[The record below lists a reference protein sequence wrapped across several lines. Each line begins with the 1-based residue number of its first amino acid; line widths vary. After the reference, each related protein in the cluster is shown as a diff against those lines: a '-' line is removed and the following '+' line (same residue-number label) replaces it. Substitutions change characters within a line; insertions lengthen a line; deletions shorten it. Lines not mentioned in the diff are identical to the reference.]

1 MNDEPHHNIENG
13 PEERLGGEQ
22 EDHSASPSGERTEG
36 RMATVLQILPNLGF
50 GGGVERGTVE
60 VAEAIVE
67 TGGRA
72 IVISAGGPK
81 VHDLNRIK
89 AEHIEL
95 PVNSKNPFVMYA
107 NIQRIADV
115 IIREGVDVVHARS
128 RAPAW
133 SACFAAKKTGIPF
146 VTTFH
151 GTYGLGWFLKRK
163 YNSVMTSG
171 DRVIA
176 PSGFIAGHIR
186 KIYGVPNRKIR
197 TIHSGV
203 DVSLF
208 DPKSVSAERIINLAN
223 AWRLTDGHPVI
234 MLPGRLTRWKGQ
246 AVFIEAV
253 AKLNR
258 RDIRCLLVGGDQGR
272 GEYRKELEALVGR
285 YDLGEVVRIVDHCD
299 DMPAAYMLSDIVISA
314 STEPEAFGRVIV
326 EGQALGRLVVASKH
340 GGAQETIEDG
350 ETGWLVPPDDPEA
363 LGKAVETALSLS
375 GEEREAFAE
384 KCIMSARQNFSKES
398 MCTKTLEVYNEVL
411 SPQVRA

>member
-1 MNDEPHHNIENG
+1 
-13 PEERLGGEQ
+13 
-22 EDHSASPSGERTEG
+22 
-36 RMATVLQILPNLGF
+36 MATVLQILPNLGSS
-50 GGGVERGTVE
+50 GGVERGTVE

-81 VHDLNRIK
+81 VHELKRIK

-95 PVNSKNPFVMYA
+95 PVNSKNPFVMFA
-107 NIQRIADV
+107 NIERIADV
-115 IIREGVDVVHARS
+115 IRREGVDVVHARS

-133 SACFAAKKTGIPF
+133 SAYFAARRAGKPF

-163 YNSVMTSG
+163 YNSVMTLG

-186 KIYGVPNRKIR
+186 RIYGVPNKKIR

-203 DVSLF
+203 DVTLF
-208 DPKSVSAERIINLAN
+208 DPKNVSAERIINLAN

-246 AVFIEAV
+246 AIFIEAV

-272 GEYRKELEALVGR
+272 GEYRKELEGLVNKHN
-285 YDLGEVVRIVDHCD
+285 LGEVVRIVDHCD

-326 EGQALGRLVVASKH
+326 EGQALGRLVIGSKH
-340 GGAQETIEDG
+340 GGAQETIKEG
-350 ETGWLVPPDDPEA
+350 ETGWLVPPVDSDALAAAIEA
-363 LGKAVETALSLS
+363 ALALS
-375 GEEREAFAE
+375 GKKREAFAD
-384 KCIMSARQNFSKES
+384 KCIASARANFSKES
-398 MCTKTLEVYNEVL
+398 MCTKTLDVYNEVL
-411 SPQVRA
+411 SPQVNA

>member
-1 MNDEPHHNIENG
+1 MNDEPHHNIEDG
-13 PEERLGGEQ
+13 PEERRRSRR
-22 EDHSASPSGERTEG
+22 DERSEG
-36 RMATVLQILPNLGF
+36 RMATVLQILPNLGSS
-50 GGGVERGTVE
+50 GGVERGTVE

-81 VHDLNRIK
+81 VHELKRIK

-95 PVNSKNPFVMYA
+95 PVNSKNPFVMFA

-115 IIREGVDVVHARS
+115 IRREGVDVVHARS

-133 SACFAAKKTGIPF
+133 SAYFAARKTGKPF

-163 YNSVMTSG
+163 YNSVMTLG
-171 DRVIA
+171 ERVIA

-186 KIYGVPNRKIR
+186 RIYGVPNRKIR

-203 DVSLF
+203 DVALF
-208 DPKSVSAERIINLAN
+208 DPKNVSAERIINLAN

-246 AVFIEAV
+246 AIFIEAV
-253 AKLNR
+253 AKLDR

-272 GEYRKELEALVGR
+272 GEYRKELEGLVSKHN
-285 YDLGEVVRIVDHCD
+285 LGEVVRIVDHCD

-326 EGQALGRLVVASKH
+326 EGQALGRLVIGSKH
-340 GGAQETIEDG
+340 GGAQETIKEG
-350 ETGWLVPPDDPEA
+350 ETGWLVPPVDSDALAAAIEA
-363 LGKAVETALSLS
+363 ALSVS
-375 GEEREAFAE
+375 GEKRKAFAE
-384 KCIMSARQNFSKES
+384 KCIASARENFSKES
-398 MCTKTLEVYNEVL
+398 MCTKTLDVYNEVL
-411 SPQVRA
+411 SSQVNA

>member
-1 MNDEPHHNIENG
+1 MNDELHHNIEDG
-13 PEERLGGEQ
+13 PEERTRNRS
-22 EDHSASPSGERTEG
+22 DERLEG
-36 RMATVLQILPNLGF
+36 RMATVLQILPNLGAS
-50 GGGVERGTVE
+50 GGVERGTVE

-81 VHDLNRIK
+81 VHELKRIK

-95 PVNSKNPFVMYA
+95 PVNSKNPFVMFA

-115 IIREGVDVVHARS
+115 IRREGVDVVHARS

-133 SACFAAKKTGIPF
+133 SAYFAAKKTGKPF

-163 YNSVMTSG
+163 YNSVMTLG
-171 DRVIA
+171 ERVIA

-186 KIYGVPNRKIR
+186 KIYGVPNKKIR

-203 DVSLF
+203 DVTLF
-208 DPKSVSAERIINLAN
+208 DPKNVSAERIINLAN

-246 AVFIEAV
+246 AIFIEAV

-272 GEYRKELEALVGR
+272 GEYRKELEGLVNKH
-285 YDLGEVVRIVDHCD
+285 DLGEVVRIVDHCD

-326 EGQALGRLVVASKH
+326 EGQALGRLVIGSKH
-340 GGAQETIEDG
+340 GGAQETIKEG
-350 ETGWLVPPDDPEA
+350 ETGWLVPPVDSDALATAIEA
-363 LGKAVETALSLS
+363 ALALS
-375 GEEREAFAE
+375 GEKRKAFAD
-384 KCIMSARQNFSKES
+384 KCIASARENFSKES
-398 MCTKTLEVYNEVL
+398 MCTKTLDVYNEVL
-411 SPQVRA
+411 SSQVNA

>member
-1 MNDEPHHNIENG
+1 
-13 PEERLGGEQ
+13 
-22 EDHSASPSGERTEG
+22 
-36 RMATVLQILPNLGF
+36 MATVLQILPNLGSS
-50 GGGVERGTVE
+50 GGVERGTVE

-81 VHDLNRIK
+81 VHELKRIK

-95 PVNSKNPFVMYA
+95 PVNSKNPFVMFA
-107 NIQRIADV
+107 NIERIADV
-115 IIREGVDVVHARS
+115 IRREGVDVVHARS

-133 SACFAAKKTGIPF
+133 SAYFAARRTGKPF

-163 YNSVMTSG
+163 YNSVMTLG

-186 KIYGVPNRKIR
+186 RIYGVPNKKIR

-203 DVSLF
+203 DVTLF
-208 DPKSVSAERIINLAN
+208 DPKNVSAERIINLAN

-246 AVFIEAV
+246 AIFIEAV

-272 GEYRKELEALVGR
+272 GEYRKELEGLVNKHN
-285 YDLGEVVRIVDHCD
+285 LGEVVRIVDHCD

-326 EGQALGRLVVASKH
+326 EGQALGRLVIGSKH
-340 GGAQETIEDG
+340 GGAQETIKEG
-350 ETGWLVPPDDPEA
+350 ETGWLVPPRDPDALAVAIEA
-363 LGKAVETALSLS
+363 ALALS
-375 GEEREAFAE
+375 GKKREAFAD
-384 KCIMSARQNFSKES
+384 KCITSARENFSKES
-398 MCTKTLEVYNEVL
+398 MCTKTLDVYNEVL
-411 SPQVRA
+411 SPQVNA

>member
-1 MNDEPHHNIENG
+1 MNDELHHNIEDG
-13 PEERLGGEQ
+13 PEERTRARS
-22 EDHSASPSGERTEG
+22 DERLEG
-36 RMATVLQILPNLGF
+36 RMATVLQILPNLGSS
-50 GGGVERGTVE
+50 GGVERGTVE

-81 VHDLNRIK
+81 VHELKRIK

-95 PVNSKNPFVMYA
+95 PVNSKNPFVMFA

-115 IIREGVDVVHARS
+115 IRREGVDVVHARS

-133 SACFAAKKTGIPF
+133 SAYFAARKTAKPF

-163 YNSVMTSG
+163 YNSVMTLG

-186 KIYGVPNRKIR
+186 RIYGVPNKKIR

-203 DVSLF
+203 DVTLF
-208 DPKSVSAERIINLAN
+208 DPKNVSAERIINLAN
-223 AWRLTDGHPVI
+223 AWRLTDGHSVI

-246 AVFIEAV
+246 AIFIEAV

-272 GEYRKELEALVGR
+272 GEYRKELEGLVSKHN
-285 YDLGEVVRIVDHCD
+285 LGEVVRIVDHCD

-326 EGQALGRLVVASKH
+326 EGQALGRLVIASKH
-340 GGAQETIEDG
+340 GGAQETIKEG
-350 ETGWLVPPDDPEA
+350 QTGWLVAPGDADA
-363 LGKAVETALSLS
+363 LASAIGAALSLS
-375 GEEREAFAE
+375 GEKRKAFAE
-384 KCIMSARQNFSKES
+384 KCIKSARDNFSKEA
-398 MCTKTLEVYNEVL
+398 MCIKTLDVYNEVL
-411 SPQVRA
+411 SPQVSA